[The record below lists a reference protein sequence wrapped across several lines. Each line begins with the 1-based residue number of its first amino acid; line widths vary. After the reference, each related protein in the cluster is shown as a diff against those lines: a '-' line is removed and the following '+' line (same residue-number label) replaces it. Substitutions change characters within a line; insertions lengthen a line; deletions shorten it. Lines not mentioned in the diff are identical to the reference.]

1 MHTRAD
7 RLVHILYWVT
17 GIGGF
22 AYVVD
27 MFIAPLFFTCADWD
41 CVQDTWDRWQ
51 SLNVGVL
58 AFMSSVIALSISR
71 LNARNQKERQ
81 FIAAR
86 AFLPHELSELCRYF
100 QKSAVVLVAL
110 WNQLDGQSTSVS
122 PEDFPSPP
130 ESYKEVFSR
139 CIEFSDP
146 EVGDFL
152 AVLLTKLQIFNSRME
167 SSKSTLTSSSSI
179 LLKENVKTYLYGLA
193 ELQAMVNRLFNFARG
208 IEPFNNE
215 HFVWDDFKDAYG
227 NLDTNLDLWFED
239 IEDLEGFTKRAIERA
254 KST

>member
-1 MHTRAD
+1 MRTRAD

-17 GIGGF
+17 GIGGI

-27 MFIAPLFFTCADWD
+27 MFVAPLFITCADWE

-71 LNARNQKERQ
+71 LNAKNQKERQ

-100 QKSAVVLVAL
+100 KQSAAILEEL
-110 WNQLDGQSTSVS
+110 WDQLNNPHGSNIGIS
-122 PEDFPSPP
+122 PSSFPQLP

-139 CIEFSDP
+139 CIEYADS
-146 EVGDFL
+146 EVGDRL
-152 AVLLTKLQIFNSRME
+152 AYILMRLQVIHSRMSGLK
-167 SSKSTLTSSSSI
+167 SSLTNDTNI
-179 LLKENVKTYLYGLA
+179 LVKENIKTYLLNLG
-193 ELQAMVNRLFNFARG
+193 ELQALINQLFPFARG
-208 IEPFNNE
+208 LESFDNGDLAWADYQN
-215 HFVWDDFKDAYG
+215 AYA
-227 NLDTNLDLWFED
+227 NLDLWLSDFD
-239 IEDLEGFTKRAIERA
+239 DLEGFTKRAIERA
-254 KST
+254 KSS